1 MRLKKYLELIKESKS
16 IDGSILQKLQ
26 IYLTD
31 SIGSSVRSLGLTA
44 TDMQQIC
51 TDLDIETVEEFLEF
65 FPFPNQRIR
74 GYVEEFFSGKGEELF
89 YGQDEEDY
97 YSFDD
102 DDNDDDD
109 DEEEEEYVEEDEE
122 DLGGVAALAHR
133 MLEESGLENF
143 YVSNKGNNISIQF
156 VLNKKEKFS
165 KLTKILGL
173 IKKLSSD
180 ILIQYDSEM
189 DLWETK
195 REDPLLTFDF
205 YYNKDTK
212 GKFKEDIPF

>member
-1 MRLKKYLELIKESKS
+1 MRLKKYLELIKESKG
-16 IDGSILQKLQ
+16 IDDSTLQKLE

-65 FPFPNQRIR
+65 YPFPNQRIR
-74 GYVEEFFSGKGEELF
+74 GYVEEFFSGKVEELF

-102 DDNDDDD
+102 DDDDD
-109 DEEEEEYVEEDEE
+109 EEYVEEDEE
-122 DLGGVAALAHR
+122 DLSGVAALAHR

-143 YVSNKGNNISIQF
+143 YVSNKDNNISIQF

-212 GKFKEDIPF
+212 GKFKEDLPF

>member
-1 MRLKKYLELIKESKS
+1 MRLKKFLELIKESKD
-16 IDGSILQKLQ
+16 IDNSVLQKLE
-26 IYLTD
+26 IYLAD
-31 SIGSSVRSLGLTA
+31 SIGNSVRTLGLTA

-65 FPFPNQRIR
+65 FPFPNQRIK
-74 GYVEEFFSGKGEELF
+74 GYVEEFFSGKEEDLF

-97 YSFDD
+97 YDYDD
-102 DDNDDDD
+102 G
-109 DEEEEEYVEEDEE
+109 YIEEDEE
-122 DLGGVAALAHR
+122 DLSGVAALAHK
-133 MLEESGLENF
+133 MLEESGIEKF

-156 VLNKKEKFS
+156 VLEKTERFS

-195 REDPLLTFDF
+195 REEPLLTFDF
-205 YYNKDTK
+205 YYNKDVK
-212 GKFKEDIPF
+212 GKFKDDFPF

>member
-65 FPFPNQRIR
+65 YPFPNQRIR

-102 DDNDDDD
+102 DDDDDD
-109 DEEEEEYVEEDEE
+109 EEYVEEDEE
-122 DLGGVAALAHR
+122 DLSGVAALAHR

-173 IKKLSSD
+173 IKKLGSD

-212 GKFKEDIPF
+212 GKFKEDLPF

>member
-1 MRLKKYLELIKESKS
+1 MRLKKYLELIRESKN
-16 IDGSILQKLQ
+16 IDNSVLQKLE

-31 SIGSSVRSLGLTA
+31 SIGNSVRTLGLTA
-44 TDMQQIC
+44 ADMQQIC

-65 FPFPNQRIR
+65 YPFPNQRIK
-74 GYVEEFFSGKGEELF
+74 GYVEEFFSGKSEDLF

-97 YSFDD
+97 YSFE
-102 DDNDDDD
+102 DDDD
-109 DEEEEEYVEEDEE
+109 DDDDDYIEEDEE
-122 DLGGVAALAHR
+122 DLSGVAALAHR
-133 MLEESGLENF
+133 MLEESGIENF
-143 YVSNKGNNISIQF
+143 YVSNKDNNISIQF